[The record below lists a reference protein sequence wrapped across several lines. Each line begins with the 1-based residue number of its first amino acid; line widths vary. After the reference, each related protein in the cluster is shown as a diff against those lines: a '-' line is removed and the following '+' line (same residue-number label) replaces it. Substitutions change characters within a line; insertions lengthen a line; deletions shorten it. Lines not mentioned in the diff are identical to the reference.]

1 MFKEYRT
8 VPVTVKIHKLE
19 LESDGE
25 DVSHIEKAYE
35 GKVITLE
42 VETLYNSVEPSD
54 DELEEALNDYISDNT
69 DWLVSSV
76 AYEIVPVWQE
86 V

>member
-8 VPVTVKIHKLE
+8 VPVKVKIHKLE
-19 LESDGE
+19 LESDG
-25 DVSHIEKAYE
+25 DNVSAIEKAYE
-35 GKVITLE
+35 GAIITLE

-76 AYEIVPVWQE
+76 AYEIVPVWKE